1 MLSHYVVRLEIWIV
15 ARLFQRENVLGGDA
29 MNQAT
34 IAGVA
39 SGLWGKVWKIAVT
52 LLLCSFVANSAT
64 AQGTTASMLGTVT
77 DKLDKTVPGAQ
88 VVARNPQTNLTRQTT
103 TNEQG
108 DYRMDFL
115 PTGTYELQVTAPGF
129 KKATHENIVLQLNG
143 EARVDVK
150 LEIGNVTQTVTVTS
164 EVPLVNTSNAEIGR
178 TIENTEIIN
187 LPLVNRNVY
196 SLLDITPGV
205 ERNDNGIVLGYPEQ
219 HTLINGGTDGGAGSV
234 NYYLDGGPNIA
245 GLRNTG
251 NATPNPDAVEEF
263 RVQTNSYNAEYGR
276 FAGGVISVLT
286 KSGTNQFHGSI
297 FEFWRNNALN
307 AHDWNNP
314 ADSPLHRNQ
323 FGATIGGPIQKD
335 KTFFFGS
342 YGGLRQ
348 IQSTFMN
355 SAIVPTAAERNGD
368 FSKSAGVSFVVPAGT
383 AAAYPNQTPGKPFH
397 CDLATGSPTGGTQTN
412 NVLCPSY
419 FDPVAANILD
429 KVIPLPNKTN
439 TVGGVQILNG
449 WQGVVPNPFNTDEY
463 LAKVDH
469 NWGNHRLSTGYYTT
483 AGDNIVRAGTGN
495 LDWAIQKFQWR
506 QHNAN
511 VNDTWVISPN
521 KINQVWLSFTR
532 YFGGRLNLS
541 NPELGIAPD
550 ASLANFGSAI
560 TVQGTPSLANISLT
574 GYFSLTNAIGGPTA
588 GSNFYTLR
596 DTFSYTRGKHAFK
609 FGGEGTLQKDVQ
621 DTLLNNYG
629 TFSFNGSATANSSA
643 TPKIAGNALADF
655 LLGIPNNITQDA
667 PIRALTN
674 SWLPAV
680 FAQDDYRVLS
690 RLTLNL
696 GLRWDIQTPPTD
708 PQNREGTYEAGVKS
722 TVNASA
728 PVGQLFP
735 GDPGVTRGIVPVR
748 WHHVS
753 PRIGLAWD
761 PFGDGKTS
769 VRAGFGVFYGTLS
782 GNNWNQPSNFEPF
795 ATRLT
800 FTNTGSGKF
809 ATGGSLSNPYRG
821 LSGGDPFPY
830 QGAYTPGGGILG
842 IATNFQWPYTY
853 QTNLSV
859 QRQLTGDLSV
869 SVAYVGSLAHDLP
882 FAQDV
887 NYPQITTTPVPSTG
901 NVQQRRRNPS
911 FGSVLL
917 VQSNQGASY
926 HGLQVTATKRMAHH
940 LLLNAFYT
948 FSKNLNDV
956 QLDNNQTQGGAQNM
970 SILSEDRSRADI
982 DQRQVFSVS
991 GVWQPVYSYG
1001 GKVVIR
1007 GVLNGWSISPIVRWH
1022 SGLPFTVTNGVDANL
1037 DGTNNDRANLIGNP
1051 SLASRSPLE
1060 WFNVSAF
1067 ARNPVVTGAPVD
1079 GNAARNMLD
1088 QPGFKTV
1095 DMAIFR
1101 EFKFRERYGMEV
1113 RAEATN
1119 TLNMVN
1125 LNAPNS
1131 TVGSSTFGQISSAG
1145 TMRQL
1150 QLGLRLRF

>member
-1 MLSHYVVRLEIWIV
+1 
-15 ARLFQRENVLGGDA
+15 

>member
-1 MLSHYVVRLEIWIV
+1 MS
-15 ARLFQRENVLGGDA
+15 
-29 MNQAT
+29 QAT
-34 IAGVA
+34 IAKVA
-39 SGLWGKVWKIAVT
+39 SGLWGKVSKMAVM
-52 LLLCSFVANSAT
+52 LLLCSLAAISAT
-64 AQGTTASMLGTVT
+64 AQGTTASMLGSVT
-77 DKLDKTVPGAQ
+77 DKLDKSVPGAQ
-88 VVARNPQTNLTRQTT
+88 VIARNTQTNLTRETS

-108 DYRMDFL
+108 EYRMDFL
-115 PTGTYELQVTAPGF
+115 PTGTYQLQVTAPGF
-129 KKATHENIVLQLNG
+129 KKATHEDIVLQLNA

-178 TIENTEIIN
+178 TVENTEIVN

-205 ERNDNGIVLGYPEQ
+205 ERNDNSIVLGYPEQ
-219 HTLINGGTDGGAGSV
+219 RTLINGGTDGGAGSV
-234 NYYLDGGPNIA
+234 NYYLDGGPNMA

-251 NATPNPDAVEEF
+251 NATPNPDAVQEF

-323 FGATIGGPIQKD
+323 FGATIGGPIRRD

-368 FSKSAGVSFVVPAGT
+368 FSKSVGVSFDVPAGT

-397 CDLATGSPTGGTQTN
+397 CDLTTGSPTGGTQTN
-412 NVLCPSY
+412 NVICPNY
-419 FDPVAANILD
+419 FDAAAANILN
-429 KVIPLPNKTN
+429 KVIPLPNKSN

-469 NWGNHRLSTGYYTT
+469 NWGNHRLSAAYYTT
-483 AGDNIVRAGTGN
+483 SGDNIVRAGTGN

-541 NPELGIAPD
+541 NPALGIAPD

-560 TVQGTPSLANISLT
+560 TVQGAPSLANISLT

-629 TFSFNGSATANSSA
+629 TFSFNGSATANSSP
-643 TPKIAGNALADF
+643 TPKIPGNALADF

-680 FAQDDYRVLS
+680 FVQDDYRVLS

-708 PQNREGTYEAGVKS
+708 PQNREGTYEPGVKS
-722 TVNASA
+722 TVNPNA

-735 GDPGVTRGIVPVR
+735 GDPGVTRGVVPVR

-761 PFGDGKTS
+761 LFGDGKTS

-795 ATRLT
+795 ATRLI

-859 QRQLTGDLSV
+859 QRQVTNDLSL

-887 NYPQITTTPVPSTG
+887 NYPRITANASTG
-901 NVQQRRRNPS
+901 NVQQRRPNPS

-926 HGLQVTATKRMAHH
+926 HAIQVTATKRMAHH

-948 FSKNLNDV
+948 FGKNLNSV
-956 QLDNNQTQGGAQNM
+956 ELDNNQTQGGAQNM

-1001 GKVVIR
+1001 GNAVIQ

-1022 SGLPFTVTNGVDANL
+1022 SGLPFTVSNGVDANL
-1037 DGTNNDRANLIGNP
+1037 DGTNNDRANLAGDP
-1051 SLASRSPLE
+1051 HSGTCPGPGGAPVGTVLC
-1060 WFNVSAF
+1060 WFNTAAF
-1067 ARNPVVTGAPVD
+1067 TRNPAVTGSPVD
-1079 GNAARNMLD
+1079 GNAGRNLLD

-1095 DMAIFR
+1095 DLAIFR
-1101 EFKFRERYGMEV
+1101 EFKFRERFGMEV

-1131 TVGSSTFGQISSAG
+1131 TVGSSTFGQISGAG

>member
-1 MLSHYVVRLEIWIV
+1 
-15 ARLFQRENVLGGDA
+15 

-39 SGLWGKVWKIAVT
+39 SGLWIKVAKIAVM
-52 LLLCSFVANSAT
+52 LLLLSLAANSAL
-64 AQGTTASMLGTVT
+64 AQGTTASLLGSVT

-88 VVARNPQTNLTRQTT
+88 VVARNTQTNLSRETT
-103 TNEQG
+103 TNDQG

-115 PTGTYELQVTAPGF
+115 PTGTYELQVAAAGF
-129 KKATHENIVLQLNG
+129 KKATHADIVLQLNA

-150 LEIGNVTQTVTVTS
+150 LEIGAVTETVSVTS
-164 EVPLVNTSNAEIGR
+164 EVPLVNTSNPEIGR
-178 TIENTEIIN
+178 TVENTEIVN

-196 SLLDITPGV
+196 TLLDITPGV
-205 ERNDNGIVLGYPEQ
+205 QRNDNSIVLGYPEQ

-234 NYYLDGGPNIA
+234 NYYLDGGPNLA

-251 NATPNPDAVEEF
+251 NATPNPDAVQEF

-276 FAGGVISVLT
+276 FAGGIISVLT
-286 KSGTNQFHGSI
+286 KSGTNEFHGSL

-323 FGATIGGPIQKD
+323 FGGTIGGPIRKD

-368 FSKSAGVSFVVPAGT
+368 FSQSVGAKFVVPAGT
-383 AAAYPNQTPGKPFH
+383 AAVYPNQTPGTPFH
-397 CDLATGSPTGGTQTN
+397 CDLTTGLPTGGTQTN
-412 NVLCPSY
+412 NVICPSY
-419 FDPVAANILD
+419 FDLAAANIL
-429 KVIPLPNKTN
+429 KQVIPLPNKTN
-439 TVGGVQILNG
+439 TIGGAQIQDG
-449 WQGVVPNPFNTDEY
+449 WQGVIPNPFNTDEY

-469 NWGNHRLSTGYYTT
+469 NQGNHRIDAGYYTT
-483 AGDNIVRAGTGN
+483 AGDNIVRAGSGN

-541 NPELGIAPD
+541 NPALGIAPN
-550 ASLANFGSAI
+550 ASLATFGSAI
-560 TVQGTPSLANISLT
+560 TVQGTPSLPNISLT
-574 GYFSLTNAIGGPTA
+574 GFFSLTNAIGGPTA

-596 DTFSYTRGKHAFK
+596 DTFSYTHGKHAFK

-629 TFSFNGSATANSSA
+629 TYSFNGSATANSSV
-643 TPKIAGNALADF
+643 TPKIPGNALADF

-680 FAQDDYRVLS
+680 FVQDDYRVLP

-708 PQNREGTYEAGVKS
+708 PQNREGTYVAGVQS
-722 TVNASA
+722 IVNPSA

-735 GDPGVTRGIVPVR
+735 GDPGVTRGVVPVR
-748 WHHVS
+748 WHHFS

-761 PFGDGKTS
+761 PFGNGKTS

-782 GNNWNQPSNFEPF
+782 GNNWNQPSNFQPF

-821 LSGGDPFPY
+821 LPGGDPFPY
-830 QGAYTPGGGILG
+830 QGAYTTGGGILG

-853 QTNLSV
+853 QMNLSV
-859 QRQLTGDLSV
+859 QRQLTSDLSV
-869 SVAYVGSLAHDLP
+869 SVAYVSSLAHDLP

-887 NYPQITTTPVPSTG
+887 NYPLITTTPVPSTG
-901 NVQQRRRNPS
+901 NVQQRRPNPS
-911 FGSVLL
+911 FGAVLL

-926 HGLQVTATKRMAHH
+926 HAIQATVTKRMAHH

-948 FSKNLNDV
+948 FSKNLNSV
-956 QLDNNQTQGGAQNM
+956 ELDNNQTQGGAQNM
-970 SILSEDRSRADI
+970 SILTEDRGRADI
-982 DQRQVFSVS
+982 DQRQVVSVS
-991 GVWQPVYSYG
+991 AVWQPVYSYG
-1001 GKVVIR
+1001 GNALIR
-1007 GVLNGWSISPIVRWH
+1007 GVMNGWSISPIIRWH
-1022 SGLPFTVTNGVDANL
+1022 SGLPFTVSNGVDANL
-1037 DGTNNDRANLIGNP
+1037 DGTNNDRANLIGDP
-1051 SLASRSPLE
+1051 SLSNKSVLE
-1060 WFNVSAF
+1060 WFNVNAF
-1067 ARNPVVTGAPVD
+1067 ARNPAVTGAPVD
-1079 GNAARNMLD
+1079 GNAARNLLD

-1095 DMAIFR
+1095 DLAVFR
-1101 EFKFRERYGMEV
+1101 EFKFRERFGMEV
-1113 RAEATN
+1113 RADASN
-1119 TLNMVN
+1119 TFNMVN

-1131 TVGSSTFGQISSAG
+1131 TVGNSTFGQISGAG

-1150 QLGLRLRF
+1150 QLGLRFRF